1 MGSLRAPRVYF
12 GARAACSPRRHGD
25 TEVSFPSFL
34 VDGWL
39 RLVAVVVAPTDGE
52 FDEAVEDKADPGIDH
67 EAPVEAVGLVARG

>member
-1 MGSLRAPRVYF
+1 MGSLRAPQVKFILGPGQRIQ
-12 GARAACSPRRHGD
+12 HGD

-39 RLVAVVVAPTDGE
+39 RLVAVVVTPTECE
-52 FDEAVEDKADPGIDH
+52 FDEAVDDEADPGIDH